1 MNKLSV
7 VILSAGYSSRMK
19 DFKPLLN
26 FGDKAAVR
34 LLYDTYRECDI
45 EDILIVTGFNSE
57 KLMEANYDINVKW
70 VLNPDF
76 KSGMYSSIKA
86 AVKEIDK
93 NSQGFFL
100 NPVDIPVIRKQTIFD
115 LKNEFEKGEKG
126 IIYPVFNGKR
136 GHPTVISANYS
147 NIITENSGDGGLKSL
162 LQKYENDF
170 TEVPV
175 CDNGTVMDMDTP
187 EDYRKLQVYFNLR
200 NIPNDKEINAIL
212 NKYNV
217 PLNIIKHQ
225 EAASSIAVNIGEK
238 LKAMGYC
245 VDIDKIKAASLLHDI
260 GRRGKNHAAAGGE
273 LLRDLGYDEIADI
286 VSVHMDIE
294 VSEETKITE
303 KEIVYL
309 SDKLVIEDIPVSLDK
324 KFQKAF
330 DKFKDNQEALSNIK
344 TRFKNAV
351 MIQNKINSIL
361 EGKL

>member
-1 MNKLSV
+1 MNKLSA

-26 FGDKAAVR
+26 FEGKTAVR
-34 LLYDTYRECDI
+34 LLYDTYRECNI
-45 EDILIVTGFNSE
+45 HDILIVTGFNSD
-57 KLMEANYDINVKW
+57 KLMEENKEINVKW

-86 AVKEIDK
+86 AVKDIDE

-100 NPVDIPVIRKQTIFD
+100 NPVDIPVIKKQTIAD

-126 IIYPVFNGKR
+126 IIYPIFNGKR
-136 GHPTVISANYS
+136 GHPTVISTNYS
-147 NIITENSGDGGLKSL
+147 NIITESSGDGGLKSL

-170 TEVPV
+170 AEVPV

-200 NIPNDKEINAIL
+200 KTPNDEELNAIL

-225 EAASSIAVNIGEK
+225 EAVADIAAKIGEK
-238 LKAMGYC
+238 LKAAGYC
-245 VDIDKIKAASLLHDI
+245 VDVDKIKAASLLHDI
-260 GRRGKNHAAAGGE
+260 GRNEKNHAAAGGKI
-273 LLRDLGYDEIADI
+273 LRDLGYAEIADI

-294 VSEETKITE
+294 VSEKTKITE

-309 SDKLVIEDIPVSLDK
+309 SDKLVIEDVPVCLDK
-324 KFQKAF
+324 RFQKSF
-330 DKFKDNQEALSNIK
+330 DKFQDNQEALSNIK
-344 TRFKNAV
+344 TRLKNAV
-351 MIQNKINSIL
+351 MIQNIINSIA

>member
-1 MNKLSV
+1 MNRLSA

-26 FGDKAAVR
+26 FGNKAAVR
-34 LLYDTYRECDI
+34 LIYDTYRECGI

-57 KLMEANYDINVKW
+57 KLMEENKDIKVKW
-70 VLNPDF
+70 VLNLDF

-86 AVKEIDK
+86 AVKEIDE

-100 NPVDIPVIRKQTIFD
+100 NPVDIPVIKKQTIAD

-126 IIYPVFNGKR
+126 IIYPIFNGKR
-136 GHPTVISANYS
+136 GHPTVISTNYS
-147 NIITENSGDGGLKSL
+147 NIITENSGTGGLKSL

-170 TEVPV
+170 AEIPV

-187 EDYRKLQVYFNLR
+187 EDYRKLQAYFNLR
-200 NIPNDKEINAIL
+200 DIPDEEEITAIL
-212 NKYNV
+212 NKYSV
-217 PLNIIKHQ
+217 PMIIIKHQ
-225 EAASSIAVNIGEK
+225 EAAADIAVHIGKK
-238 LKAMGYC
+238 LKASGYY

-260 GRRGKNHAAAGGE
+260 GRTGKNHAARGGE
-273 LLRDLGYDEIADI
+273 ILRDLGYDDIADI

-294 VSEETKITE
+294 VTEKTKITE

-309 SDKLVIEDIPVSLDK
+309 SDKLVIEDMPVSLDK
-324 KFQKAF
+324 RFEKAF
-330 DKFKDNQEALSNIK
+330 DKFKDNQEALNNIK
-344 TRFKNAV
+344 IRLKNAV